1 MMENKLTFKNAV
13 ALVRYRPETTSS
25 AQTLDLFQ
33 GLQGIPANTQ
43 ILNKPKSISWRDT
56 KRSHNSIQKIF
67 LKGEN
72 NGIQDY

>member
-33 GLQGIPANTQ
+33 GLQGILANTK
-43 ILNKPKSISWRDT
+43 IPNKPK
-56 KRSHNSIQKIF
+56 RSHEKISIQASIGS
-67 LKGEN
+67 KGFF
-72 NGIQDY
+72 

>member
-33 GLQGIPANTQ
+33 GLQGIPSTTQ
-43 ILNKPKSISWRDT
+43 IFNKRFRLKPPFNPKDFFERG
-56 KRSHNSIQKIF
+56 K
-67 LKGEN
+67 
-72 NGIQDY
+72 